1 MALSPALPLVETDL
15 YGPIR
20 DYLVANGYAVQ
31 AEVKH
36 CDVTARKGDDL
47 IIVEMKL
54 RCSLDLLIQATK
66 RQRITDSVYVA
77 IAKPAG
83 WGSNRRFLGVKRVL
97 RQLELGLILV
107 SFGGPGPTVEIEF
120 HPLPY
125 RRQKRKSARR
135 AVIKEMEQRSGDY
148 NVGGGSRRKQMTA
161 WREVA
166 VHIACCLERF
176 GTLAPRQLRAL
187 GTGPKTQS
195 VLGSELSY
203 GWFTRVAPGLYDITA
218 KAKAELADWPE
229 VATYYRGW
237 LRGEIEGEIGGRSGT
252 AGDRGQLPHSG
263 NTI

>member
-47 IIVEMKL
+47 IVVEMKL

-218 KAKAELADWPE
+218 KARAELADWPE
-229 VATYYRGW
+229 VATNYRGR
-237 LRGEIEGEIGGRSGT
+237 LRGIRNPE
-252 AGDRGQLPHSG
+252 
-263 NTI
+263 